1 MAVLTFT
8 PGFRIFYNGSSI
20 FQTEPIRKAAEG
32 KAGAPEVAKFPG
44 AVKGR
49 GIIINVTVDVFLIG
63 MGGYKK
69 GVFSFRPPHS
79 QFIAH
84 PVRFFGGNLARIKR
98 LPYLIAQY
106 ITCFFLLPSSHN
118 SITGLCQK
126 ELVRHRSRIT
136 FISRNIFSLFCF
148 FRIFPVVQTV
158 PDCLGNG
165 FSLAGMT
172 L

>member
-1 MAVLTFT
+1 MLR
-8 PGFRIFYNGSSI
+8 GFGFSTMDNPFSRQSRSERRRRAKL
-20 FQTEPIRKAAEG
+20 EPQKLRNFR
-32 KAGAPEVAKFPG
+32 VQSR
-44 AVKGR
+44 VV
-49 GIIINVTVDVFLIG
+49 GIIINVTVDVFLIC

-69 GVFSFRPPHS
+69 SVFSFRPPHS

-106 ITCFFLLPSSHN
+106 IICFFLLPSGHN
-118 SITGLCQK
+118 SIAGLCQK
-126 ELVRHRSRIT
+126 ELVRHRSRVT
-136 FISRNIFSLFCF
+136 FIGRNIFSLFCF
-148 FRIFPVVQTV
+148 FRIFPIVQTV
-158 PDCLGNG
+158 PDCFGNG